1 MRIEKVIKS
10 VDDRS
15 NTPQK
20 SQKAHQTK
28 YRVII
33 FGINKYKTIHQYYC
47 MVAQMKGRGKSD
59 KTKLKLR
66 KVKYTCKR
74 DELKFRGERNNTR
87 GVLNFSRC

>member
-10 VDDRS
+10 VDDIS

-33 FGINKYKTIHQYYC
+33 FGINTKQYINTI
-47 MVAQMKGRGKSD
+47 AW
-59 KTKLKLR
+59 
-66 KVKYTCKR
+66 
-74 DELKFRGERNNTR
+74 
-87 GVLNFSRC
+87 

>member
-1 MRIEKVIKS
+1 
-10 VDDRS
+10 
-15 NTPQK
+15 
-20 SQKAHQTK
+20 
-28 YRVII
+28 
-33 FGINKYKTIHQYYC
+33 

-74 DELKFRGERNNTR
+74 DELKFRGERINTR